1 MNEGYIKL
9 FRRLSDKGWYQNS
22 EYVHLWIHLLL
33 KANHKGAEFMF
44 NNKVLKLKAGQFVT
58 GRNQLSKETGINQS
72 KIERILKLFE
82 SEQQI
87 EQQTTNKNRV
97 ISIISWEQYQQR
109 EQQIEQQTNN
119 KRTTSEQQV
128 NTNKNDKNEYND
140 KNDNKKI
147 ELPFYSD
154 DFLDAWKTLLSQPK
168 WKRKTDAAIKASI
181 KKIVDKPE
189 LVSIAMINN
198 AIAGG
203 WQGLFDLNEKELAEV
218 NKQILK
224 NEIQLRDSKRDNKW

>member
-1 MNEGYIKL
+1 M
-9 FRRLSDKGWYQNS
+9 
-22 EYVHLWIHLLL
+22 
-33 KANHKGAEFMF
+33 
-44 NNKVLKLKAGQFVT
+44 
-58 GRNQLSKETGINQS
+58 
-72 KIERILKLFE
+72 
-82 SEQQI
+82 
-87 EQQTTNKNRV
+87 
-97 ISIISWEQYQQR
+97 
-109 EQQIEQQTNN
+109 
-119 KRTTSEQQV
+119 